1 MTFKLCL
8 CYLDDTGVTPG
19 EVDLA
24 DYTRSIERLNTSL
37 GFLQTEMQRLAQQQE
52 RIMAMKEQQHQAW
65 VIPPPAPS
73 PHRCQIMSY
82 TSPDVEIKPQ
92 SFSHFSFLF
101 ITADVFFHRQLR
113 ELRSSSVA
121 GRGSVGSLSPNLSS
135 SGSPCPVNRSP
146 AGIKRRPASFHART
160 PRNPRPNDLKVM
172 PLNRMINTPT
182 SVDSL
187 PRLRRFTTSQSQLS
201 SYDYLDHD
209 IGSKERK
216 DSISKENTNEKDE
229 TTAKE
234 ITGTPRH
241 PAKDTAKDKRG
252 EKQEER
258 REGDETQSKTDVKQA
273 RNSLGFNKKPEL
285 HQPISEA
292 QGVSGRW
299 VKGASQN
306 GRDLVEIPLSGLK
319 PTEGDAE
326 EKNLDEDQK
335 MFCGFFFKVSSPILH
350 GPFKGFNSK
359 VFTPVLFCLSI
370 SRMM

>member
-1 MTFKLCL
+1 
-8 CYLDDTGVTPG
+8 
-19 EVDLA
+19 
-24 DYTRSIERLNTSL
+24 
-37 GFLQTEMQRLAQQQE
+37 
-52 RIMAMKEQQHQAW
+52 
-65 VIPPPAPS
+65 
-73 PHRCQIMSY
+73 
-82 TSPDVEIKPQ
+82 
-92 SFSHFSFLF
+92 
-101 ITADVFFHRQLR
+101 
-113 ELRSSSVA
+113 
-121 GRGSVGSLSPNLSS
+121 
-135 SGSPCPVNRSP
+135 
-146 AGIKRRPASFHART
+146 
-160 PRNPRPNDLKVM
+160 
-172 PLNRMINTPT
+172 MINTPT

-258 REGDETQSKTDVKQA
+258 REGDEAQSKTDVKQA

-292 QGVSGRW
+292 QGVSGRR

-319 PTEGDAE
+319 PTEGNAE

-335 MFCGFFFKVSSPILH
+335 MCCGFFFKVSSPILH